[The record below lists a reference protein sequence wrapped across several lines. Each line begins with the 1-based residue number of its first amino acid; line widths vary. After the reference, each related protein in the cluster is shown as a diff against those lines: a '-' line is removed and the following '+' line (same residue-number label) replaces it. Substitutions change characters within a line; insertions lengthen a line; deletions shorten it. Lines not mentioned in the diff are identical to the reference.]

1 MISKHNRFEWRT
13 VSRNLF
19 LGIAIFMLGAC
30 AQGMRAPQ
38 VRTSENAYKP
48 AKPSSWTLPNGLT
61 VFFRQDSELPIV
73 QAALFLKGGGLWE
86 DSAEIG
92 SISAM
97 GDQLR
102 QGGTGILS
110 PDELDRS
117 LEELAASIS
126 SAFAAEN
133 GKVAFSC
140 LSADVDT
147 VFPIFASV
155 ALAPRFDA
163 ERLNL
168 FKGQALESLRR
179 RSEDAATVADIAFAQ
194 LLFGESA
201 LGRVAVASDIQRLSR
216 EMLIRNHARFVRP
229 NGAVL
234 AITGDISEARVR
246 VLVEEYFASWR
257 PKVDELPQLEL
268 PKTVAT
274 PGIYFI
280 ELPFSQSTILMGHLG
295 VPRLTPDY
303 PSIDAFNDIFGLGG
317 FGSRLMSRV
326 RTELGLAYGIYG
338 MISPGFPIGRNFIS
352 LQTKSESTAQALT
365 EAVGVL
371 TQMQAES
378 VEKTAL
384 AESQRSLA
392 SAFIFKF
399 DSTEKIVQRQAL
411 FELLGYPADYD
422 STYVDKI
429 NALTPIDVQTV
440 AQRRWDLSKFVIV
453 VVGDNSAYTQ
463 VEAMVKDS
471 SSPLS
476 GKSLRK
482 LHFDQKLILP

>member
-1 MISKHNRFEWRT
+1 
-13 VSRNLF
+13 
-19 LGIAIFMLGAC
+19 
-30 AQGMRAPQ
+30 
-38 VRTSENAYKP
+38 
-48 AKPSSWTLPNGLT
+48 
-61 VFFRQDSELPIV
+61 
-73 QAALFLKGGGLWE
+73 
-86 DSAEIG
+86 
-92 SISAM
+92 
-97 GDQLR
+97 
-102 QGGTGILS
+102 
-110 PDELDRS
+110 
-117 LEELAASIS
+117 
-126 SAFAAEN
+126 
-133 GKVAFSC
+133 
-140 LSADVDT
+140 
-147 VFPIFASV
+147 
-155 ALAPRFDA
+155 
-163 ERLNL
+163 
-168 FKGQALESLRR
+168 
-179 RSEDAATVADIAFAQ
+179 
-194 LLFGESA
+194 
-201 LGRVAVASDIQRLSR
+201 
-216 EMLIRNHARFVRP
+216 
-229 NGAVL
+229 
-234 AITGDISEARVR
+234 
-246 VLVEEYFASWR
+246 
-257 PKVDELPQLEL
+257 
-268 PKTVAT
+268 
-274 PGIYFI
+274 
-280 ELPFSQSTILMGHLG
+280 MGHLG

>member
-1 MISKHNRFEWRT
+1 MIFNICGLEWRK
-13 VSRNLF
+13 VSRIVFFGFSLI
-19 LGIAIFMLGAC
+19 LLGAC

-38 VRTSENAYKP
+38 VRSSENAYKP

-86 DSAEIG
+86 ESTETGAV
-92 SISAM
+92 SAM

-102 QGGTGILS
+102 QGGTGSYS
-110 PDELDRS
+110 PDELDRK
-117 LEELAASIS
+117 LEELAATIS

-168 FKGQALESLRR
+168 FKGQALEALRR
-179 RSEDAATVADIAFAQ
+179 RSEDAETVADIAFAQ

-201 LGRVAVASDIQRLSR
+201 LGRVAVTSDIQRLSR
-216 EMLIRNHARFVRP
+216 EVLMRNHARFVRP
-229 NGAVL
+229 DGAVL

-257 PKVDELPQLEL
+257 PRVEELPQLEQ
-268 PKTVAT
+268 PKTAAA

-295 VPRLTPDY
+295 VPRLTTDY

-326 RTELGLAYGIYG
+326 RTELGLAYEIYG
-338 MISPGFPIGRNFIS
+338 MISPGFPVGKNFVS

-371 TQMQAES
+371 SKMQSEQ
-378 VEKTAL
+378 VERTVL

-411 FELLGYPADYD
+411 FQLLGYPADYD
-422 STYVDKI
+422 LTYVDKI
-429 NALTPIDVQTV
+429 NALTPLDVQTV

-463 VEAMVKDS
+463 VEALVKNAA
-471 SSPLS
+471 SPLS

-482 LHFDQKLILP
+482 LQFDQKLILP